1 MSSNE
6 IVKSKDECGQM
17 NMDGLCELII
27 IGENLDRDTIE
38 INLNLKETPSKFGFD
53 FSKPRGNP
61 LRSSWRYQTEFREG
75 GMNLD
80 ESAQELLSKIEVNA
94 EFLRQISKKNEVYV
108 KILVQSDD
116 NPIPFELSADT
127 IRRFSALGLSISFVV
142 YCWDE
147 ASEE

>member
-1 MSSNE
+1 MAISN
-6 IVKSKDECGQM
+6 
-17 NMDGLCELII
+17 
-27 IGENLDRDTIE
+27 
-38 INLNLKETPSKFGFD
+38 GFWED
-53 FSKPRGNP
+53 
-61 LRSSWRYQTEFREG
+61 

-94 EFLRQISKKNEVYV
+94 EFLRQISKNNEVYV